1 MRRALFLIGLFTLL
15 GCQRKAPG
23 PEECQSFAL
32 SALGAS
38 RIQDLA
44 LVGAG
49 EKYQELVRQ
58 CLTTPFD
65 RKLVQCVQLSGRTRS
80 CFQSFERRRLG
91 SE

>member
-1 MRRALFLIGLFTLL
+1 MRRALFVIGLFTLL

-23 PEECQSFAL
+23 PEECQTFAL
-32 SALGAS
+32 AALGAS
-38 RIQDLA
+38 RIQELA
-44 LVGAG
+44 IVGAG

-80 CFQSFERRRLG
+80 CVQAFERRRLG
-91 SE
+91 GE

>member
-1 MRRALFLIGLFTLL
+1 MRRALFVIGLFTLL

>member
-1 MRRALFLIGLFTLL
+1 MRRALFVIGLFTLL

-23 PEECQSFAL
+23 PEECQTFAL
-32 SALGAS
+32 AALGAR

-80 CFQSFERRRLG
+80 CVQAFERRRLG
-91 SE
+91 GE

>member
-1 MRRALFLIGLFTLL
+1 MRRTLLLIGLFTLL

-23 PEECQSFAL
+23 PEECQMFAMA
-32 SALGAS
+32 ALGAN

-49 EKYQELVRQ
+49 EKYQELVRE

-65 RKLVQCVQLSGRTRS
+65 RKLVECVQSSGRTRS

-91 SE
+91 Q

>member
-1 MRRALFLIGLFTLL
+1 MRRALFVIGLFTLL

-23 PEECQSFAL
+23 PEECQTFAL
-32 SALGAS
+32 AALGAS

-80 CFQSFERRRLG
+80 CLQSFERRRHG
-91 SE
+91 GE